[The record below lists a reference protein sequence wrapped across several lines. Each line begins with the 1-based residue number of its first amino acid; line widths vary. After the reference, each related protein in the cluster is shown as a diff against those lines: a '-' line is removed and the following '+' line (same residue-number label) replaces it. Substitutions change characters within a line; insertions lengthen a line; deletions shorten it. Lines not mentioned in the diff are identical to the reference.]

1 MADERHEFLANNIA
15 SVCDV
20 SDRKAVTR
28 SIEASPDVR
37 DFLDDTK
44 YVVVYLL
51 VVRSALHCLL
61 LTTLLCSLVF
71 QTVCA

>member
-1 MADERHEFLANNIA
+1 MMADERHEFLANNIA
-15 SVCDV
+15 SMGDV

-44 YVVVYLL
+44 YVAFFHCFVLIVVCF
-51 VVRSALHCLL
+51 VIVQSC
-61 LTTLLCSLVF
+61 F
-71 QTVCA
+71 